1 MEERRVRRVKKEERV
16 SNLLW
21 WGYRHVNGAYLVKRY
36 FDDKDIDEA
45 ISSDFCYAVAG
56 PFEAQNRN
64 EALKIVE
71 EKIENRFKF
80 PAE

>member
-1 MEERRVRRVKKEERV
+1 MEEKRVRRVKKEERV

-36 FDDKDIDEA
+36 FDDKDINEA
-45 ISSDFCYAVAG
+45 ITSDFCYAVAG

-64 EALKIVE
+64 EALAITEDKIRTRLG
-71 EKIENRFKF
+71 ID
-80 PAE
+80 